1 LVLGLGLSLAPIG
14 AYIAITGKFAL
25 VPVLFSLSVLF
36 WVSGFD
42 IIYALQDEGFDKEN
56 HLFSIPSW
64 LGAQNALHTSKVFHM
79 LSAVAVIAAGMA
91 GGFSWL
97 YWIGV
102 VIFVFFLFYQHT
114 LVKPNDLSKVNKA
127 FFSSNGIASVIFSGF
142 VLLDIF
148 INL

>member
-1 LVLGLGLSLAPIG
+1 
-14 AYIAITGKFAL
+14 
-25 VPVLFSLSVLF
+25 
-36 WVSGFD
+36 
-42 IIYALQDEGFDKEN
+42 
-56 HLFSIPSW
+56 
-64 LGAQNALHTSKVFHM
+64 M
-79 LSAVAVIAAGMA
+79 LSGVAVIAAGMA

-114 LVKPNDLSKVNKA
+114 LVKPKDLSKVNKA